1 MNQYKESKIETK
13 TKYPKIQ
20 NYVNQYKKYVG
31 KRKKEN
37 PMKGIKK
44 VNTSSYN
51 NRRLITIMLVTRE
64 DIDNKEIEY
73 GKENEKENDIRE
85 RGKETNENDS

>member
-1 MNQYKESKIETK
+1 
-13 TKYPKIQ
+13 
-20 NYVNQYKKYVG
+20 
-31 KRKKEN
+31 
-37 PMKGIKK
+37 MKGIKK

-85 RGKETNENDS
+85 RGKETNENDSQEEKEHKKEEENLRDRQYR